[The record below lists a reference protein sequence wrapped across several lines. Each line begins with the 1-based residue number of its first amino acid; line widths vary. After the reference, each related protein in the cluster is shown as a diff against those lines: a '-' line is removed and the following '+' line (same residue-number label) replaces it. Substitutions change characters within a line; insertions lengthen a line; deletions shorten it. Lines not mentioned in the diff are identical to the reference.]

1 MIVSPAAKP
10 AAGANADRP
19 RYDQSMFAT
28 LAGGYPRPAPPDD
41 PAAPDPGLAAVLAAQ
56 VEAGLELV
64 SDGLVHRPEPYGEA
78 LGASLVAAWRATAIA
93 TDRPTKLAVLGP
105 YSAGT
110 VDALPG
116 GATEALAA
124 ALVTAAGALAAA
136 GCPVLEIHEPG
147 AVGIRHDAAER
158 ARFGAAHRRLAGELA
173 AATAAAH
180 PGLHLCLAITGG
192 NADAAGPETI
202 LAAPYASYLFDL
214 VDGPDNWRL
223 VTAVPG
229 SRGIVC
235 GVGDASGQGR
245 TRLEEVVFAARYAA
259 SSGGRGLDRVGLA
272 PSGSLA
278 GLDPERART
287 VLELVGGA
295 ARLLAAG
302 PGAALRHLDPRA
314 VDARSAALGMYRQ
327 ERGRSRRP

>member
-1 MIVSPAAKP
+1 MRRCATLAA
-10 AAGANADRP
+10 
-19 RYDQSMFAT
+19 MFAT

-41 PAAPDPGLAAVLAAQ
+41 STTPDPGLAAVLAAQ
-56 VEAGLELV
+56 LEAGLELV
-64 SDGLVHRPEPYGEA
+64 SDGLVHRPEADGEA
-78 LGASLVAAWRATAIA
+78 LGARLVAAWREVASA
-93 TDRPTKLAVLGP
+93 TDHAAKLAVLGP
-105 YSAGT
+105 YSAGGA
-110 VDALPG
+110 DPSPG
-116 GATEALAA
+116 ADTEALAG
-124 ALVTAAGALAAA
+124 ALVMAGGALAAA
-136 GCPVLEIHEPG
+136 GCPVLEVHEPD
-147 AVGIRHDAAER
+147 AVQIGRHAAER
-158 ARFGAAHRRLAGELA
+158 TRFAAAHARLAGEL
-173 AATAAAH
+173 AAAH

-192 NADAAGPETI
+192 NADTAGPETI

-245 TRLEEVVFAARYAA
+245 TGLEEIVFAARYAA
-259 SSGGRGLDRVGLA
+259 STGGRGLDRVGLA

-287 VLELVGGA
+287 VLDLVGEA

-302 PGAALRHLDPRA
+302 PAAALRQLDPRA

>member
-1 MIVSPAAKP
+1 
-10 AAGANADRP
+10 
-19 RYDQSMFAT
+19 MFAT

-41 PAAPDPGLAAVLAAQ
+41 PAAPDPGLAAVAAAQ

-64 SDGLVHRPEPYGEA
+64 SDGLIHRPESDGAA
-78 LGASLVAAWRATAIA
+78 LAQRLVAAWRALAA
-93 TDRPTKLAVLGP
+93 LVAHPAKLAVVGP
-105 YSAGT
+105 FSAGGAGPNPGAAT
-110 VDALPG
+110 DAI
-116 GATEALAA
+116 AV
-124 ALVTAAGALAAA
+124 ALVTAGRALAAA
-136 GCPVLEIHEPG
+136 GCPLLEVHEPE
-147 AVGIRHDAAER
+147 AVGIGHDAVER
-158 ARFGAAHRRLAGELA
+158 ARFAAAHRRLAGELA
-173 AATAAAH
+173 ARAGTDS
-180 PGLHLCLAITGG
+180 PRGLHLCLAISGG
-192 NADAAGPETI
+192 NADAAGRETI

-229 SRGIVC
+229 SKGVVC

-245 TRLEEVVFAARYAA
+245 TGLEEIVFAARYAA
-259 SSGGRGLDRVGLA
+259 STGGRGLDRVGLA

-278 GLDPERART
+278 GLDPSRARA
-287 VLELVGGA
+287 VIDLVGGA

-302 PGAALRHLDPRA
+302 PATALRHLDPRA